1 MVSGKK
7 MLIIIGSIT
16 IAYFLIN
23 SYLKDPLVLKKKE
36 AREKQKI
43 IERDEL
49 INKHKEKERILD
61 IKIRQQK
68 NQVKI
73 VYPSDE

>member
-43 IERDEL
+43 IERDEYIKKL
-49 INKHKEKERILD
+49 HEENEILD

>member
-1 MVSGKK
+1 MISGKK
-7 MLIIIGSIT
+7 MLVIIGSIT

-23 SYLKDPLVLKKKE
+23 SYLNDPLVLKKKE

-61 IKIRQQK
+61 MKIRQQES
-68 NQVKI
+68 QVKI